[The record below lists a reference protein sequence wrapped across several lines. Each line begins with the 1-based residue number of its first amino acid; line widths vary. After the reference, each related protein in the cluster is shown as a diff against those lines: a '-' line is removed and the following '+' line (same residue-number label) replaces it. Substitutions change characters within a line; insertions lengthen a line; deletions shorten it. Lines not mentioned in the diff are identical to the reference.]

1 MDVVGLPQEVI
12 LGCVDGG
19 TGVCCMLYV
28 VCMSPILGCVYVA
41 PYFNMTFDGI
51 AGHRRLYFAVL
62 RPLMSPFCGVTAT
75 DAFILL
81 CYGH

>member
-1 MDVVGLPQEVI
+1 MGLLLALRQFAFFGGLFLDVW
-12 LGCVDGG
+12 
-19 TGVCCMLYV
+19 MF
-28 VCMSPILGCVYVA
+28 VA
-41 PYFNMTFDGI
+41 PYSNMTFDGI

-75 DAFILL
+75 DASILR